1 MTRKPAFAHYAHFD
15 KHEKSHSRNLL
26 SIQMKQS
33 HWLLCV
39 AQEFWLV
46 QEHHATAKLDSNVAS
61 NGMKTYSVKQNW
73 TANSTN
79 R

>member
-1 MTRKPAFAHYAHFD
+1 MESILFYIIKKQTITEEAFFISKPFNMTRKPAFAHYAHFA

-39 AQEFWLV
+39 AQEF
-46 QEHHATAKLDSNVAS
+46 
-61 NGMKTYSVKQNW
+61 
-73 TANSTN
+73 
-79 R
+79 